1 MLKLIIED
9 DEGRKTVVPFVRDE
23 ITIGRQEGNTIRLT
37 ERNVSRRHA
46 RLVRQSG
53 HVLIEDLGSYNG
65 TRINGERIQGP
76 SEIHDGDLVQIGDYD
91 LALQSAEATTPAP
104 ARAASRPPEP
114 EDDESSDDAPDDEHD
129 DTPPPAPAPRQHST
143 AVIRLDQVEM
153 TRSRKVVDLDPE
165 KAPRLVVLST
175 DFKGTEFACI
185 RTELR
190 LGRTDD
196 NDICI
201 DHRSVSSTHAK
212 LVREDNGEW
221 RIIDMQS
228 ANGLT
233 VNGETYAQSAL
244 AHGDIIELGHV
255 KLKFIGPGKATG
267 GLDAGGGR
275 SKLPL
280 ALGILV
286 VLAGLAAGGY
296 FVLKPHLFP
305 ASVEPDG
312 LPVDEPP
319 RAQAP
324 ATDEPATPPP
334 APPARDPEPEV
345 AKAPEAPEIPQ
356 LEEKLQG
363 AREAMEARHFDQA
376 VDILESIKD
385 ARGKRPAE
393 AETLLDEARAE
404 VLAKK
409 GLAQAHRHLEAGRL
423 DAAAAA
429 LDGVVTRAYE
439 EELAEARAKLAAARA
454 PKAPPRP
461 AENTAEANRLLAEA
475 SKHIKD
481 KEYQE
486 AAALLEKCVKLAPS
500 NAECHLRL
508 GVSYAGQGNIEKGA
522 KQYRKFYELA
532 PDHPQAPRVKEM
544 LDAYEKQKQAAN
556 E

>member
-91 LALQSAEATTPAP
+91 LALQTAEASTSAP
-104 ARAASRPPEP
+104 ARAASRQP
-114 EDDESSDDAPDDEHD
+114 EDDEAADEAPDDEHD
-129 DTPPPAPAPRQHST
+129 DTPPPASAPRQHST
-143 AVIRLDQVEM
+143 AVIRMDQVEM

-175 DFKGTEFACI
+175 DFKGAEFACI

-196 NDICI
+196 NDISI

-244 AHGDIIELGHV
+244 RHGDIIELGHV
-255 KLKFIGPGKATG
+255 KLKFIGAGKATG
-267 GLDAGGGR
+267 NLDSGGR

-280 ALGILV
+280 VLGIIV
-286 VLAGLAAGGY
+286 VLAGLGAGGF

-305 ASVEPDG
+305 ASPTPGETPVE
-312 LPVDEPP
+312 EPQQ
-319 RAQAP
+319 AQAP
-324 ATDEPATPPP
+324 TGDEPATPPPP
-334 APPARDPEPEV
+334 APPARDDEQQVAE
-345 AKAPEAPEIPQ
+345 AKAPEAPAIPQ

-363 AREAMEARHFDQA
+363 AREAMEARRFDQA

-429 LDGVVTRAYE
+429 LDGVVTHAFE
-439 EELAEARAKLAAARA
+439 EELSEARAKLAAARA
-454 PKAPPRP
+454 PKPPR
-461 AENTAEANRLLAEA
+461 ANENTAEAGRLLSEA
-475 SKHIKD
+475 SKHIKG

-486 AAALLEKCVKLAPS
+486 AATLLERCLKLAPS
-500 NAECHLRL
+500 NADCHLWL
-508 GVSYAGQGNIEKGA
+508 GVSYAGLGDIEKGA

-532 PDHPQAPRVKEM
+532 PNHPQAPRVKEM

-556 E
+556 D